1 MISSRSSLSLLSV
14 TLPLAGCAVA
24 HADDAATATAT
35 AAVTG
40 APSIPDQL
48 PSAHIDFTNHLVTLP
63 LHLARGPGSAPVYY
77 VLTDTSDLGEAERL
91 GINWAPKLSH
101 ALGTA
106 AVQHATVRHGGGDA
120 SGLAVRVPGTV
131 DFRPA
136 RVVVAGPDLFPLAAG
151 TAPGSIGDRA
161 YSPLFAGADGIV
173 YNGPQIAN
181 ATGRHDKLVA
191 IDLAA
196 MTATLRL
203 TAGFYNGRD
212 VLYLSTEASVP
223 EIAALEAATF
233 APNLAAAPEVGSD
246 DTARSA
252 REAIIPVVNGP
263 RGATNPARQGLQSAV
278 AGEGDPLNIIREEP
292 ECSVPAVPDTCSALQ
307 YSPLWDVHPVAW
319 TQAAIDAGLRT
330 RITAHQDVEALFTA
344 GLVVNAAP
352 DGPSN
357 ADPEIRGLRAAGA
370 IVNCPPMFVA
380 PAP

>member
-1 MISSRSSLSLLSV
+1 
-14 TLPLAGCAVA
+14 
-24 HADDAATATAT
+24 
-35 AAVTG
+35 
-40 APSIPDQL
+40 
-48 PSAHIDFTNHLVTLP
+48 VTLP

-246 DTARSA
+246 DPARSA

-263 RGATNPARQGLQSAV
+263 RGATNPACNRPSPARAIRSTSSARSPSAAFRPCRTPARRSSTARCGTSTPSRGPRPRSTPACARASPPTRTSRRCSPRDSSSTPRPTGRATPIPRS
-278 AGEGDPLNIIREEP
+278 AGCAPPARSSTARR
-292 ECSVPAVPDTCSALQ
+292 CSLRPRRSGG
-307 YSPLWDVHPVAW
+307 AW
-319 TQAAIDAGLRT
+319 RGRVWRT
-330 RITAHQDVEALFTA
+330 RRRCSRRAVCW
-344 GLVVNAAP
+344 GRP
-352 DGPSN
+352 RYP
-357 ADPEIRGLRAAGA
+357 RGLPVGGRGRVIDVDEASSPGRPAGHQG
-370 IVNCPPMFVA
+370 V
-380 PAP
+380 